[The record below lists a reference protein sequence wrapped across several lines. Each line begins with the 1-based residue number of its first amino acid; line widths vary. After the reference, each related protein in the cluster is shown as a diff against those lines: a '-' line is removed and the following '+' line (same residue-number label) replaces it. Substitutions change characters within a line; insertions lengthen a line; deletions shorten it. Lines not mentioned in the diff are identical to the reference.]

1 MKEHKGLKYQPI
13 ERVKNNLVTIFQD
26 YDWSIKSVSIMA
38 NSVLVYGTLSIFN
51 PITGR
56 QRNLDGVGAWPIQL
70 AKGSKPLE
78 IENIIQ
84 DAIQKNA
91 PAAESLALKNA
102 ASKLGKLFTDGGSD
116 VEFNGMYSKEVP
128 MDDIKAAQ
136 Q

>member
-1 MKEHKGLKYQPI
+1 
-13 ERVKNNLVTIFQD
+13 V
-26 YDWSIKSVSIMA
+26 
-38 NSVLVYGTLSIFN
+38 
-51 PITGR
+51 
-56 QRNLDGVGAWPIQL
+56 DGVGAWPIQL
-70 AKGSKPLE
+70 KSGSTPMQ

-102 ASKLGKLFTDGGSD
+102 ASKLGKIFTDGGSD

-128 MDDIKAAQ
+128 MDDIKASQ

>member
-1 MKEHKGLKYQPI
+1 
-13 ERVKNNLVTIFQD
+13 
-26 YDWSIKSVSIMA
+26 MA
-38 NSVLVYGTLSIFN
+38 NSILVYGTLSITN

-56 QRNLDGVGAWPIQL
+56 VRNLSGVGAWPIQL

-78 IENIIQ
+78 IEKIIQ

-116 VEFNGMYSKEVP
+116 VEFTGMYSKDVP
-128 MDDIKAAQ
+128 MDDIKASQ
-136 Q
+136 S